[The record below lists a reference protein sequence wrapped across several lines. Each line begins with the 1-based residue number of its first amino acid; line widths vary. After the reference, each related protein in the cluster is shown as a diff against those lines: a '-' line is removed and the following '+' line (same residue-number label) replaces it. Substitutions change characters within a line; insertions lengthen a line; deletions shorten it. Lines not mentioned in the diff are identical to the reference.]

1 MNATQKDFLLRLF
14 DIASAVMAEDYEKA
28 EKLAYG
34 VAADLND
41 RIYLTEIHD
50 CQQCNCEEEL

>member
-50 CQQCNCEEEL
+50 CQ